1 MTSVSKKTKASD
13 KYWEEFKEFLD
24 EFMGET
30 DRAAVIVG
38 AAKLDLIM
46 YQILQR
52 FLLPSPGGSDD
63 LLEGDSPLSTLSSKI
78 NILYRLGLIDASFAR
93 ALHLVRRI
101 RNGFAH
107 EVTGCDLASGAHRN
121 RVRELIAPLEE
132 YDVFEGIQKHYFATT
147 KRPSADFRTALA
159 ILVGRLEAICI
170 STEPLKLFSGSK
182 LIRDKWEKE
191 KTNDKQPE

>member
-1 MTSVSKKTKASD
+1 MTSVSKKTSTSD
-13 KYWEEFKEFLD
+13 KYWEAFREFLD
-24 EFMGET
+24 EFKGET

-63 LLEGDSPLSTLSSKI
+63 LFEGDSPLSTLSSKI
-78 NILYRLGLIDASFAR
+78 NILYRLGLIDATFAR

-101 RNGFAH
+101 RNDFAH
-107 EVTGCDLASGAHRN
+107 EVTGCDLASGTHRN
-121 RVRELIAPLEE
+121 RVRELIAPLEDYKVVE
-132 YDVFEGIQKHYFATT
+132 EIQKRYFATT
-147 KRPSADFRTALA
+147 KGPSADFRTALA
-159 ILVGRLEAICI
+159 ILAGRLEGICI
-170 STEPLKLFSGSK
+170 RTEPLKPFSDSK
-182 LIRDKWEKE
+182 LIRDKWKK